1 MRSDIR
7 VFKEK
12 GEIRMK
18 ILVAE
23 DDATSLFML
32 QSLLMKWGYDVIAA
46 SDGQEALRVLTGENP
61 PLLAILDWML
71 PGESGPEICRKLAS
85 RERLR
90 EGSAAREE
98 MMKPYQYVIILTVKG
113 EKENVVAGLEAGA
126 DDYITKPFD
135 AHELK
140 MRLMVGRRILDLQ
153 EKLRNAALFDA
164 LTGLLNRRAVIE
176 RLEQE
181 LARASREATPL
192 SVALL
197 DIDHFKDVNDTYG
210 HASGDAVLVE
220 SAQRIRS
227 SVRPYDIVGRYGG
240 EEFLMVF
247 PGAEGSVLDGICERI
262 RNAFQGAPFYS
273 AENDGDRSTMDIT
286 VSIGISEY
294 KNINDNVDFILAE
307 ADRAM
312 YRAKRSG
319 RNRVSR

>member
-1 MRSDIR
+1 
-7 VFKEK
+7 
-12 GEIRMK
+12 MK

-46 SDGQEALRVLTGENP
+46 SDGQEALSVLTGEDP

-71 PGESGPEICRKLAS
+71 PGESGPEICRKLVS
-85 RERLR
+85 RGPSK
-90 EGSAAREE
+90 EGGGRCEE
-98 MMKPYQYVIILTVKG
+98 MVKPYQYVIILTVKG

-153 EKLRNAALFDA
+153 EKLRNAALYDA

-181 LARASREATPL
+181 VCRASRNELPL
-192 SVALL
+192 GVALL
-197 DIDHFKDVNDTYG
+197 DIDHFKEVNDTYG

-220 SAQRIRS
+220 SAHRIKG
-227 SVRPYDIVGRYGG
+227 SVRPYDLVGRYGG

-247 PGAEGSVLDGICERI
+247 PGAEGSALDALCERV
-262 RNAFQGAPFYS
+262 RKVFQAAPFTS
-273 AENDGDRSTMDIT
+273 AEHDGERSKVDIT
-286 VSIGISEY
+286 VSIGICEHT
-294 KNINDNVDFILAE
+294 KEFHTVDSILAE

-312 YRAKRSG
+312 YRAKKKG
-319 RNRVSR
+319 RNLVSR

>member
-1 MRSDIR
+1 
-7 VFKEK
+7 
-12 GEIRMK
+12 MK

-46 SDGQEALRVLTGENP
+46 SDGQEALRVLTGEDP

-71 PGESGPEICRKLAS
+71 PGESGPEICRKLVS

-90 EGSAAREE
+90 GGSDAREE
-98 MMKPYQYVIILTVKG
+98 MLKPYQYVIILTVKG

-181 LARASREATPL
+181 LTRASREATPV

-220 SAQRIRS
+220 SAHRIRS

-240 EEFLMVF
+240 EEFLMIF
-247 PGAEGSVLDGICERI
+247 PRAEESALDDICERI
-262 RNAFQGAPFYS
+262 RNAFEGAPFFS
-273 AENDGDRSTMDIT
+273 AELDGDCSTMDIT
-286 VSIGISEY
+286 VSIGICDFSNE
-294 KNINDNVDFILAE
+294 INNVDLILAE

-312 YRAKRSG
+312 YRAKKKG

>member
-1 MRSDIR
+1 
-7 VFKEK
+7 
-12 GEIRMK
+12 MK

-46 SDGQEALRVLTGENP
+46 SDGQEALSVLTGEDP

-85 RERLR
+85 RGLLKEDGGR
-90 EGSAAREE
+90 REE

-153 EKLRNAALFDA
+153 EKLRNAALYDA

-181 LARASREATPL
+181 LCRASRNELPL

-197 DIDHFKDVNDTYG
+197 DIDHFKEVNDTYG

-220 SAQRIRS
+220 SARRIKA

-247 PGAEGSVLDGICERI
+247 PGAKGGALDALCERV
-262 RNAFQGAPFYS
+262 RNIFQAAPFYS
-273 AENDGDRSTMDIT
+273 AEHEGERSKMDVT
-286 VSIGISEY
+286 ASIGICENN
-294 KNINDNVDFILAE
+294 KEFDTVDSILAE

-312 YRAKRSG
+312 YRAKKKG
-319 RNRVSR
+319 RNLVSR